1 MTRESRIQRLIQ
13 NLTGNVNEMTYIQT
27 KTLTLADTVRAD
39 FPILHR
45 EVHGKPLVYLDN
57 AATSQKPHAV
67 IHALEHYYSHYNAN
81 VHRGVHTLSSEA
93 TDAYEGAREKIAKF
107 VNAASSQEII
117 YTRNATEAINLVAYS
132 WGLNNLQRG
141 DEVILSVMEHH
152 SNLIP
157 WQLVAQKTGA
167 RLQFVQLTPEEEFDF
182 GHYQSLVNERTKLV
196 SVVHVSN
203 TLGCINPIKDIVGLA
218 HQYGAKV
225 LVDAC
230 QSAPHLPLDVQDL
243 DCDWLVA
250 SGHKMCAPT
259 GIGFLYGKLNL
270 LRSMPPFLGGGEMIA
285 DVFLENATY
294 ADLPHKFEAGTPAI
308 AEAIALGA
316 AVDYLTNIGMDKIH
330 AYEAELTTYLFEKLM
345 LIPQVKIYGPKPP
358 KERAALA
365 SFTSGEVHPHDLSTM
380 LDQAG
385 IAIRAGHHCTQPLH
399 RFIKAQSTARASLYF
414 YNTKEEIDSFI
425 ASLQESIE
433 FFDSIFS

>member
-1 MTRESRIQRLIQ
+1 MSLENQIQKLFQNITGKSPMTVIQ
-13 NLTGNVNEMTYIQT
+13 VPS
-27 KTLTLADTVRAD
+27 TLADIVRAD
-39 FPILHR
+39 FPILDR

-57 AATSQKPHAV
+57 AATSQKPRAV
-67 IHALEHYYSHYNAN
+67 LDAIQGYYTHYNSN
-81 VHRGVHTLSSEA
+81 VHRGVHTLSNEA
-93 TDAYEGAREKIAKF
+93 TEAYEGAREKIARF
-107 VNAASSQEII
+107 VNAASHQEII

-141 DEVILSVMEHH
+141 DEIILTVMEHH

-157 WQLVAQKTGA
+157 WQFVAQKTGA
-167 RLQFVQLTPEEEFDF
+167 RLKFVQLTPEEEFDF
-182 GHYQSLVNERTKLV
+182 GHYQSLVNDKTKLV

-203 TLGCINPIKDIVGLA
+203 TLSCVNPVKDIAALA

-225 LVDAC
+225 LIDAC
-230 QSAPHLPLDVQDL
+230 QSAPHMVLDVQDI

-259 GIGFLYGKLNL
+259 GIGFLYGKLSL
-270 LRSMPPFLGGGEMIA
+270 LREMPPFLGGGEMIA

-308 AEAIALGA
+308 CEAIALGA
-316 AVDYLTNIGMDKIH
+316 AVDYLTSLGMERIH
-330 AYEAELTTYLFEKLM
+330 AYEQELTTYLFDKLAQ
-345 LIPQVKIYGPKPP
+345 IPQVKVYGPKPP

-365 SFTSGEVHPHDLSTM
+365 SFTAGEVHPHDLSTI

-414 YNTKEEIDSFI
+414 YNTHDEVDAFI
-425 ASLQESIE
+425 ASLQEAIE
-433 FFDSIFS
+433 FFAGMFG

>member
-1 MTRESRIQRLIQ
+1 
-13 NLTGNVNEMTYIQT
+13 MTYIQT
-27 KTLTLADTVRAD
+27 KTLADTVRAD

-67 IHALEHYYSHYNAN
+67 IHALENYYSHYNSN

-93 TDAYEGAREKIAKF
+93 TDAFEGAREKIAKF
-107 VNAASSQEII
+107 INAASHQQIV

-141 DEVILSVMEHH
+141 DEIILTVMEHH

-157 WQLVAQKTGA
+157 WQFVAQKTGA
-167 RLQFVQLTPEEEFDF
+167 RLKFVQLTPDEEFDF
-182 GHYQSLVNERTKLV
+182 GHYQSIVNDKTKLV

-203 TLGCINPIKDIVGLA
+203 TLGCINPVKDIAALA

-230 QSAPHLPLDVQDL
+230 QSAPHLPLDVQAL

-259 GIGFLYGKLNL
+259 GIGFLYGKLAL
-270 LRSMPPFLGGGEMIA
+270 LRSMPPFMGGGEMIA

-330 AYEAELTTYLFEKLM
+330 AYEAELTTYLMEKLM
-345 LIPQVKIYGPKPP
+345 QIPLVKIYGPKPP

-399 RFIKAQSTARASLYF
+399 RYLKAQSTARASLYF
-414 YNTKEEIDSFI
+414 YNTFDEIDTFV